1 MRLTVSAAG
10 LQIPVVVVEADDLDS
25 EWRCQIVIPANNPAG
40 SSNDGKTSRANVV
53 AVHSK
58 KRY

>member
-10 LQIPVVVVEADDLDS
+10 LQIAVVAVEADDLDG
-25 EWRCQIVIPANNPAG
+25 EWRCRIVIPARNRAG

-58 KRY
+58 KRS